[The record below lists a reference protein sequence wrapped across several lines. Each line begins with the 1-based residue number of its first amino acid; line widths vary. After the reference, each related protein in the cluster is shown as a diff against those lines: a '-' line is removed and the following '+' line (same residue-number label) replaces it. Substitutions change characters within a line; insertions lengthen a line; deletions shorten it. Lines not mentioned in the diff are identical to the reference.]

1 MSVWEQRTSQL
12 RRHMQMSS
20 QEALNKEE
28 APPMNPLNPLNPLS
42 PLNPLNA
49 HPSLYRRP
57 RPIEGLGLGLGLE
70 KCEEERISRGGSL
83 KGDGGDLSSALNNQR
98 SPLSLGKREPPW
110 LARPCHGNCDPTQ
123 QEAGGG
129 ETVVTFEDRARHRQ
143 SQRRSRHRRVR
154 TESKE
159 LSSTS
164 RSRSASQE
172 RSLDEG
178 VPTEGEKDR
187 EPRGSHAGK
196 EPTIQ
201 EEERGQD
208 LRR

>member
-70 KCEEERISRGGSL
+70 RCEEERVSRGGSL
-83 KGDGGDLSSALNNQR
+83 KGPGGNLDNQR

-123 QEAGGG
+123 PEVGGG

-154 TESKE
+154 TEGKE
-159 LSSTS
+159 PSSTS
-164 RSRSASQE
+164 WSRSASQE

-178 VPTEGEKDR
+178 VPTEGEKDH
-187 EPRGSHAGK
+187 EPRGSHGGK

-201 EEERGQD
+201 EEERAQG

>member
-49 HPSLYRRP
+49 HPSLYRRH
-57 RPIEGLGLGLGLE
+57 RPMEGLALGLE
-70 KCEEERISRGGSL
+70 KCEEEHISRGGSL
-83 KGDGGDLSSALNNQR
+83 KGDAGDFSSALDNQR
-98 SPLSLGKREPPW
+98 SPLSLGKRELPW

-123 QEAGGG
+123 QEVGGG
-129 ETVVTFEDRARHRQ
+129 ESTVTFEDRARHRQ

-154 TESKE
+154 TEGKE
-159 LSSTS
+159 PSSAS

-172 RSLDEG
+172 RSLDDT
-178 VPTEGEKDR
+178 VPAEREKDH
-187 EPRGSHAGK
+187 EPRASHGGK

-201 EEERGQD
+201 EEERAQD

>member
-1 MSVWEQRTSQL
+1 
-12 RRHMQMSS
+12 MSS

-57 RPIEGLGLGLGLE
+57 RPIEGLALGLGLE

-83 KGDGGDLSSALNNQR
+83 KGDIGGLTSVLDNQR

-110 LARPCHGNCDPTQ
+110 LPRSCHGNCDPTQ
-123 QEAGGG
+123 QETGGG

-154 TESKE
+154 TEGKE
-159 LSSTS
+159 SASAS

-178 VPTEGEKDR
+178 VSIDGEKEH
-187 EPRGSHAGK
+187 EPQSSHRSK
-196 EPTIQ
+196 EPTIH
-201 EEERGQD
+201 EEERTQD

>member
-57 RPIEGLGLGLGLE
+57 RPIEGLGLGLE

-83 KGDGGDLSSALNNQR
+83 KGNGGDLSSALDNQR

-110 LARPCHGNCDPTQ
+110 LARPCHGHCDPTQ

-154 TESKE
+154 TEGKE

-178 VPTEGEKDR
+178 VATDGEKDR
-187 EPRGSHAGK
+187 ESRGSHTGK

-201 EEERGQD
+201 EEERSQD